1 MCLVEF
7 EQFHDVAQTF
17 HLVLKSF
24 VNEDVNVEL
33 FVAPVNF
40 KNRLEPSKELVCLCV
55 RSGNYLCNAF
65 LFVAEGWRIDDP
77 SQRTECKGLWFFP
90 LLTHDVVPFFKY
102 VGILLKVS
110 VFGPTSKALNLFEAK
125 LEVHHYL
132 IVKLLTVGLEFDP
145 EFVCGRKSL
154 FVELNGYCVSWL
166 FFFINIFFFTLRFNL
181 FNFQMTE

>member
-1 MCLVEF
+1 MCLVEL

-17 HLVLKSF
+17 HLVLKSL

-77 SQRTECKGLWFFP
+77 SQRTEC
-90 LLTHDVVPFFKY
+90 
-102 VGILLKVS
+102 
-110 VFGPTSKALNLFEAK
+110 
-125 LEVHHYL
+125 
-132 IVKLLTVGLEFDP
+132 
-145 EFVCGRKSL
+145 
-154 FVELNGYCVSWL
+154 
-166 FFFINIFFFTLRFNL
+166 
-181 FNFQMTE
+181 